1 MVRGTTIA
9 ELGNMNRPLDM
20 VAYGKDGRDYVLI
33 SNNSPGVMKIPADA
47 FGSAP
52 AITEPVTAVRA
63 GVRHE
68 SIESMKSVDQLD
80 LLDQD
85 RAVIVARRDEA
96 GVDLRIVSLP

>member
-1 MVRGTTIA
+1 
-9 ELGNMNRPLDM
+9 MNRPLDM
-20 VAYGKDGRDYVLI
+20 KR
-33 SNNSPGVMKIPADA
+33 NPHA

-63 GVRHE
+63 GVRYE
-68 SIESMKSVDQLD
+68 SIESMKGVDQLD

-85 RAVIVARRDEA
+85 RAVIVARRDDA